1 MNSVLFVAG
10 VDPNIATDET
20 RKIPVLFAAERG
32 HYEVLRVFKRHN
44 YEQSVLPG
52 KIFKMVRFDKWTRYK
67 DETVLHLALKRSLLG
82 LHQVRYSKIQR
93 ISGERIFPNQATH
106 SYRYVYTWPLFLFSF
121 WMMTINIPSQTN
133 VRSRESGLKN
143 WR

>member
-82 LHQVRYSKIQR
+82 LHQVRCSKIQR
-93 ISGERIFPNQATH
+93 INGERICIVSIIKRHIRIDMYIHGQCF
-106 SYRYVYTWPLFLFSF
+106 YLV
-121 WMMTINIPSQTN
+121 
-133 VRSRESGLKN
+133 SG
-143 WR
+143 